1 MHISSSGIC
10 IFKFK
15 KKKRGVRLKKIICL
29 IMSVLLTIQLNNIAS
44 ANEVKTFSDV
54 PTGHW
59 AEENI
64 NTLRR
69 LKVTDG
75 IGENQYGL
83 GDTLSRAQFVAF
95 LYKLQDW
102 QETSSRQGSF
112 TDIHPS
118 DWYYASIETAL
129 EKGVITRDD
138 QTFRPNEPIT
148 REEMA
153 LMIVRTLGYGWMA
166 ERMNDQRSPFTDV
179 TKNIGFITML
189 KDFGIINGVGDGR
202 FAPDAWATREEA
214 AAILVRMYEK
224 THNDLD
230 ETNVFYRDSSY
241 GQIDLMQDFDVV
253 SFGWADL
260 KVDGNQTIV
269 VENKFPLGY
278 EEPLQKADRENA
290 EVRLSIY
297 ADNQENLLS
306 NLLASNEEQA
316 QIITSIMNMLDTHSA
331 FDGIVIDF
339 EGLRGSQNRSAFIR
353 FLKELDQELSRRS
366 KTLTVMVQPQVYYDG
381 YDYGT
386 INTIA
391 DHTIMM
397 AHDFGA
403 KRLTEAEMDMGI
415 TTTPLTPLEEVYNAL
430 KHLTENQNNEE
441 ALNKLSLQISFDV
454 AQWQTNS
461 EGQVVNQSAY
471 SPTYATLYNRLID
484 GGTNIAF
491 GATSRNPYASYYNSQ
506 TGLNNV
512 IWYEDSRSVAEK
524 IQLAK
529 MFGIYDISVWRLGNI
544 PNYKDSGD
552 KKVYMELMREFE

>member
-1 MHISSSGIC
+1 MKKVISLFIV
-10 IFKFK
+10 F
-15 KKKRGVRLKKIICL
+15 
-29 IMSVLLTIQLNNIAS
+29 LLVVQLNTKAS
-44 ANEVKTFSDV
+44 AIDVEAFSDV
-54 PTGHW
+54 PIGHW

-64 NTLRR
+64 KTLRQ

-75 IGENQYGL
+75 IGGNQYGL

-95 LYKLQDW
+95 LYKLQGW
-102 QETSSRQGSF
+102 QEILPSQETYIDVNS
-112 TDIHPS
+112 S
-118 DWYYASIETAL
+118 DWYYGYIETAL
-129 EKGVITRDD
+129 EHGVITKTN
-138 QTFRPNEPIT
+138 QAFRPNEAIT

-153 LMIVRTLGYGWMA
+153 IMIVRTLGYGWLA
-166 ERMNDQRSPFTDV
+166 ERMNNQTSSFTDV
-179 TKNIGFITML
+179 SKNVGYITML

-202 FAPDAWATREEA
+202 FAPNAWAKREEA

-224 THNDLD
+224 TNNDLD
-230 ETNVFYRDSSY
+230 ETNVFYRDNSY
-241 GQIDLMQDFDVV
+241 GQIDLMHGFDVV
-253 SFGWADL
+253 SFSWADL
-260 KVDGNQTIV
+260 TLTQDQRIV
-269 VENKFPLGY
+269 IENKFPLGY
-278 EEPLQKADRENA
+278 EEPLQKAYQENA

-297 ADNQENLLS
+297 ADDSENLLT
-306 NLLASNEEQA
+306 NLLASKETQT
-316 QIITSIMNMLDTHSA
+316 QIITSIMNLLDTHPA

-339 EGLRGSQNRSAFIR
+339 EGLRGSENRSGFTS
-353 FLKELDQELSRRS
+353 FLRALDQELSAQA

-381 YDYGT
+381 YDYAT

-403 KRLTEAEMDMGI
+403 KRLTEAEMAMGI
-415 TTTPLTPLEEVYNAL
+415 TTTPLAPLEEVYNAL
-430 KHLTENQNNEE
+430 KHLTQAQKDEE

-461 EGQVVNQSAY
+461 EGNVVNQSAY

-484 GGTNIAF
+484 GGTNIAY
-491 GATSRNPYASYYNSQ
+491 GATSRNPYATYYNSQ

-512 IWYEDSRSVAEK
+512 IWYEDSRSVEEK

-529 MFGIYDISVWRLGNI
+529 MFGIYDVSVWRLGNI

-552 KKVYMELMREFE
+552 KKVYMDLMREFE